1 MFLRR
6 AYPVQR
12 HKSFSKSWNHDSKD
26 RAYLHYMAC
35 VISGT
40 RDNLDFEISTVNKKS
55 SLITTQVHDIK
66 YNTRLHTFHFPG
78 SSTIPN
84 ILMKLQMNEIHLSK
98 LASYRTFL
106 NHS

>member
-1 MFLRR
+1 MFLTR
-6 AYPVQR
+6 AYGVQR
-12 HKSFSKSWNHDSKD
+12 HKCFSKSRDHDSED

-40 RDNLDFEISTVNKKS
+40 RTNLDSEISTVNKKS
-55 SLITTQVHDIK
+55 RLITTQVHDIK
-66 YNTRLHTFHFPG
+66 YNTRDHTFHFPG

-84 ILMKLQMNEIHLSK
+84 ILMKLQMHKIHLSK
-98 LASYRTFL
+98 LASYRTLL